1 MIQKLCKLYHTYQEA
16 IDYLF
21 WGGMTT
27 VVSWGSYSVFVLL
40 LQSMG
45 AMGDSAVVFW
55 ANICSWVCAVLFAFV
70 TNKLWVFQS
79 KSWASSVLLPE
90 LTKFLSS
97 RVATGVFE
105 MIAVP
110 ALVALGLN
118 QTILGIEG
126 MVSKI
131 LVSVVVVIL
140 NYILSK
146 LFVFKTK

>member
-1 MIQKLCKLYHTYQEA
+1 MFKFICKIYHTYKEA

-27 VVSWGSYSVFVLL
+27 VVSWGSYSAFVLL
-40 LQSMG
+40 G
-45 AMGDSAVVFW
+45 ASVFW
-55 ANICSWVCAVLFAFV
+55 GNVLSWICAVLFAFV

-79 KSWASSVLLPE
+79 KSWAGNVLLPE
-90 LTKFLSS
+90 LGKFLSS

-105 MIAVP
+105 MVAVP

-118 QTILGIEG
+118 HTIFGIDG
-126 MVSKI
+126 MVSKV
-131 LVSVVVVIL
+131 LVSVIVVIL

-146 LFVFKTK
+146 LFVFKE

>member
-1 MIQKLCKLYHTYQEA
+1 MFKFICKIYHTYKEA

-27 VVSWGSYSVFVLL
+27 VVSWGSYSAFVLL
-40 LQSMG
+40 G
-45 AMGDSAVVFW
+45 ASVFW
-55 ANICSWVCAVLFAFV
+55 GNVLSWICAVLFAFV
-70 TNKLWVFQS
+70 SNKLWVFQS
-79 KSWASSVLLPE
+79 KSWAGNVLLPE
-90 LTKFLSS
+90 LGKFLSS

-105 MIAVP
+105 MVAVP

-126 MVSKI
+126 MVSKV

-146 LFVFKTK
+146 LFVFKK

>member
-27 VVSWGSYSVFVLL
+27 VVSWGSYSLFVLL
-40 LQSMG
+40 LQG
-45 AMGDSAVVFW
+45 LDSVVFW
-55 ANICSWVCAVLFAFV
+55 ANILSWVCAVLFAFI

-79 KSWASSVLLPE
+79 KSWAAGILFPE

-110 ALVALGLN
+110 ALVAIGLK
-118 QTILGIEG
+118 QTIFGIDG

-146 LFVFKTK
+146 LFVFKNK

>member
-1 MIQKLCKLYHTYQEA
+1 MFKFICKIYHAYKEA

-27 VVSWGSYSVFVLL
+27 VVSWGSYSLFVLL
-40 LQSMG
+40 G
-45 AMGDSAVVFW
+45 ASVFW
-55 ANICSWVCAVLFAFV
+55 GNVGSWICAVSFAFV

-79 KSWASSVLLPE
+79 KSWAGSVLIPE
-90 LTKFLSS
+90 LGKFLSS

-105 MIAVP
+105 MVAVP

-118 QTILGIEG
+118 HTIFGIDG
-126 MVSKI
+126 MVSKV
-131 LVSVVVVIL
+131 LVSVIVVIL

-146 LFVFKTK
+146 LFVFKE

>member
-1 MIQKLCKLYHTYQEA
+1 MKFICDLYHKYREA

-27 VVSWGSYSVFVLL
+27 VISWGSYSLFVLL
-40 LQSMG
+40 LGSSLKQT
-45 AMGDSAVVFW
+45 ATVFW
-55 ANICSWVCAVLFAFV
+55 ANILSWVCAVLFAFV
-70 TNKLWVFQS
+70 TNKLWVFNS
-79 KSWASSVLLPE
+79 KSWASSVLFPE

-97 RVATGVFE
+97 RIATGVFE

-110 ALVALGLN
+110 ALVAIGLK
-118 QTILGIEG
+118 QTIFGIDG

-146 LFVFKTK
+146 LFVFKNK